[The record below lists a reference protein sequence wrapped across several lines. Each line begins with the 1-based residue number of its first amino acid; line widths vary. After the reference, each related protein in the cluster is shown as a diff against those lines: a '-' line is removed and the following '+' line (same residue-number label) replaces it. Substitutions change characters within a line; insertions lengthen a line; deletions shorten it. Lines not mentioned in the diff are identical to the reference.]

1 MTIPRFI
8 TVEGVEGAGKT
19 SCLDLLE
26 RRIRERGHQVLVT
39 REPGGTPMGEDL
51 RQLLLGHRHDGMAD
65 DTELLLMFAARAE
78 HLHAKIE
85 PALAA
90 GSWVLCDRFTD
101 ATYAYQGYGRGIDLQ
116 RIATLETWV
125 QGERRPDLTLLLD
138 LPVEVG
144 LERAGR
150 RSTPDRFERQAL
162 AFFDRVRQGYLG
174 LAAASPGRFR
184 VIDAGQPLDKV
195 SRQVTAAIDAFLE
208 LADAR

>member
-1 MTIPRFI
+1 MPRFI
-8 TVEGVEGAGKT
+8 TVEGIEGAGKT

-26 RRIRERGHQVLVT
+26 QLIRQRGHEVLVT
-39 REPGGTPMGEDL
+39 REPGGTPLGEDL

-85 PALAA
+85 PALVA

-116 RIATLETWV
+116 RIAALETWV

-144 LERAGR
+144 LQRAGR

-162 AFFDRVRQGYLG
+162 TFFDRVRQGYLS
-174 LAAASPGRFR
+174 LAASAPGRFR
-184 VIDAGQPLDKV
+184 VIDAGQSLDQV
-195 SRQVTAAIDAFLE
+195 SRQVTATIDAFLDS
-208 LADAR
+208 ADPG

>member
-1 MTIPRFI
+1 MPRFI
-8 TVEGVEGAGKT
+8 TVEGIEGAGKT

-26 RRIRERGHQVLVT
+26 QLIRQRGHEVLVT
-39 REPGGTPMGEDL
+39 REPGGTPLGEDL
-51 RQLLLGHRHDGMAD
+51 RRLLLGHRHDGMAD

-85 PALAA
+85 PALVA

-116 RIATLETWV
+116 RIAALETWV

-144 LERAGR
+144 LQRAGR

-162 AFFDRVRQGYLG
+162 TFFDRVRQGYLS
-174 LAAASPGRFR
+174 LAASAPGRFR
-184 VIDAGQPLDKV
+184 VIDAGQSLDEV
-195 SRQVTAAIDAFLE
+195 SRQVTATIDAFLDS
-208 LADAR
+208 ADPG

>member
-1 MTIPRFI
+1 MPRFI
-8 TVEGVEGAGKT
+8 TVEGIEGAGKT

-26 RRIRERGHQVLVT
+26 QRIRRRGHEVLVT
-39 REPGGTPMGEDL
+39 REPGGTPLGEDL

-78 HLHAKIE
+78 HLRAKIE

-116 RIATLETWV
+116 RIAALETWV

-162 AFFDRVRQGYLG
+162 TFFDRVRQGYLS
-174 LAAASPGRFR
+174 LAASAPGRFR
-184 VIDAGQPLDKV
+184 VIDAGQSLDEV
-195 SRQVTAAIDAFLE
+195 SRQVTATIDAFLDS
-208 LADAR
+208 ADPG

>member
-1 MTIPRFI
+1 MPRFI
-8 TVEGVEGAGKT
+8 TVEGIEGAGKT

-26 RRIRERGHQVLVT
+26 QRIRRRGHEVLVT
-39 REPGGTPMGEDL
+39 REPGGTPLGEDL

-116 RIATLETWV
+116 RIAALETWV
-125 QGERRPDLTLLLD
+125 LGERRPDLTLLLD

-162 AFFDRVRQGYLG
+162 TFFDRVRQGYLS
-174 LAAASPGRFR
+174 LAASAPGRFR
-184 VIDAGQPLDKV
+184 VIDAGQSLDEV
-195 SRQVTAAIDAFLE
+195 SRQVTATIDAFLDS
-208 LADAR
+208 ADPG